1 MTTTPADPTS
11 RRPPTSTPPCSCGS
25 GSIPNPEPRARL
37 LTVTDGEEPASW
49 GTAVG
54 RDDITHQVSTW
65 VDYVTTVE
73 NTP

>member
-11 RRPPTSTPPCSCGS
+11 RRPPSTAALLVRVWFDT
-25 GSIPNPEPRARL
+25 EPRASGRL